1 MPKLDT
7 EDAGKPAEKAGR
19 SRKYRPFPWR
29 LWLFAALMTAGAVFA
44 VRYAWQYRQDAK
56 VATESGQSCAD
67 DLKKVQPKID
77 EATKKYEGC
86 NALLDANNKK
96 TQDQDRKTKEQE
108 IQITALSNNLSASKD
123 ELTALVAQRA
133 ETEKRLAAIAEI
145 QKQFAKMID
154 TGQLKVTA
162 RRGSLVLSLPS
173 EVLFPSGIADLSEA
187 GKLAALEVGFKL
199 KAFPDRRFLVVGH
212 TDDQPLKNT
221 TYKDNWELSTTRA
234 LNVTRV
240 LVQAGMDPKNVLAA
254 GAGEHDPVSK
264 DRAKN
269 RRIEIALLPAISEL
283 PPLPASL
290 AEDSKADAAKGLAE
304 KPAEAPAPA
313 PAAASPPAPAAPA
326 PAGVSP
332 AAPAKPEVARPAAP
346 PASKP

>member
-7 EDAGKPAEKAGR
+7 DDASKPAKP
-19 SRKYRPFPWR
+19 RKVRPFPWR
-29 LWLFAALMTAGAVFA
+29 LWLFAAVMTAAAVFGA
-44 VRYAWQYRQDAK
+44 KYAWQYRKDAQIAEEGGK
-56 VATESGQSCAD
+56 SCSD

-96 TQDQDRKTKEQE
+96 TQDQDKKTKEQE

-123 ELTALVAQRA
+123 ELTALVSQRA

-212 TDDQPLKNT
+212 TDDQPLKSA
-221 TYKDNWELSTTRA
+221 TYKDNWELSTARA

-240 LVQAGMDPKNVLAA
+240 LVQAGMAPQNVLAG
-254 GAGEHDPVSK
+254 GAGEHDPISK

-290 AEDSKADAAKGLAE
+290 ADDTKGLAE
-304 KPAEAPAPA
+304 KPADAPAVAPSA
-313 PAAASPPAPAAPA
+313 PAASAPAAPA
-326 PAGVSP
+326 PA
-332 AAPAKPEVARPAAP
+332 APDATRPATP
-346 PASKP
+346 PASKR